1 MTSIDTLY
9 EKAIRRSFLELEQG
23 DPIASANRLT
33 EELQRLEREQ
43 AASLARERHV
53 LVVGGAGYVGS
64 VLVRKLLARGY
75 RVRVLDALL
84 YDNGSTVVELLDDPQ
99 FSFVR
104 GDFCQQPTLDAAL
117 ADITDVVLLAALVG
131 DPICKKY
138 PDAARRINQDGAL
151 QLLQSLHNRHTNK
164 FVFTSTCSNYGMR
177 DSDEPATEESDL
189 NPKSLYAETKV
200 AVEEYILE
208 HRNTFDFS
216 ATALRLST
224 AYGLSKRMRF
234 DLTISEFCRD
244 LTLGKDLL
252 VYDESTWRPYCHV
265 QDISN
270 AIIKVLET
278 PHEQVAGEIFNVGSN
293 EENYTKQQIVEAIQ
307 AQGVSGTVAYKSGGT
322 DPRNYRVSFDKIG
335 RTLGFKNTV
344 TMPTSLPG
352 LIHAIQSGVFEDAE
366 ARTQFYGNR
375 IIPALS

>member
-1 MTSIDTLY
+1 MTRTQELY
-9 EKAIRRSFLELEQG
+9 QQAIRQSFLDLEQG
-23 DPIASANRLT
+23 NPVDSANRLT
-33 EELQRLEREQ
+33 EELQRLQREQ
-43 AASLARERHV
+43 ESGLARERHV

-84 YDNGSTVVELLDDPQ
+84 YDNGSSVVELLDDPR

-104 GDFCQQPTLDAAL
+104 GDFCDQATLGAAL
-117 ADITDVVLLAALVG
+117 ADISDVVLLAALVG

-138 PDAARRINQDGAL
+138 PDAARRINQEGAL
-151 QLLQSLHNRHTNK
+151 QLVQRLNNRHTNK
-164 FVFTSTCSNYGMR
+164 FVFTSTCSNYGLR

-200 AVEEYILE
+200 TVEEYMLE
-208 HRNTFDFS
+208 HRHGFDFS
-216 ATALRLST
+216 ATALRLAT
-224 AYGLSKRMRF
+224 AYGLSGRMRF

-265 QDISN
+265 IDISN
-270 AIIKVLET
+270 AIIKVLEA
-278 PHEQVAGEIFNVGSN
+278 PREQVIGEVFNVGSN
-293 EENYTKQQIVEAIQ
+293 AENYTKQQIVEAIQ
-307 AQGVSGTVAYKSGGT
+307 AQGVSGTVAYKRGGT
-322 DPRNYRVSFDKIG
+322 DPRNYRVSFDKIN
-335 RTLGFKNTV
+335 RTLGFTNTV
-344 TMPTSLPG
+344 TMPASLSG
-352 LIHAIQSGVFEDAE
+352 LIQAIRAGIFDDVE

-375 IIPALS
+375 SIPALS